1 MGSGQDE
8 RRSKTRTGHVVSDT
22 VTLPAAPVT
31 EIVRADY
38 DNPKHA
44 ADIVTML
51 RSYAM
56 DPMGGGEDL
65 SAEVQ
70 AALVPGLKATPA
82 ASSLLAYIGDEV
94 VGLANLMATFSSFA
108 GKPLLN
114 IHDIAVS
121 KDHRGTGIG
130 RRLFEEIHR
139 VADEMGACKVTL
151 EVLEGNAPAKALYAS
166 LGYGDYVLDPEMGKA
181 MFWQKRL

>member
-1 MGSGQDE
+1 MTE
-8 RRSKTRTGHVVSDT
+8 TA
-22 VTLPAAPVT
+22 TLSRNPVT

-56 DPMGGGEDL
+56 DPMGGSEDL
-65 SAEVQ
+65 PTDVQ
-70 AALVPGLKATPA
+70 QALVPGMKASPA
-82 ASSLLAYIGDEV
+82 ASSLLAYIDDEP
-94 VGLANLMATFSSFA
+94 VGLANLMTTFSSFA

-121 KDHRGTGIG
+121 KDHRGAGIG
-130 RRLFEEIHR
+130 RQLFDEIHTI
-139 VADEMGACKVTL
+139 ASEIGACKVTL
-151 EVLEGNAPAKALYAS
+151 EVLEGNEPAKALYAS
-166 LGYGDYVLDPEMGKA
+166 LGYGDYVLDPKMGKA